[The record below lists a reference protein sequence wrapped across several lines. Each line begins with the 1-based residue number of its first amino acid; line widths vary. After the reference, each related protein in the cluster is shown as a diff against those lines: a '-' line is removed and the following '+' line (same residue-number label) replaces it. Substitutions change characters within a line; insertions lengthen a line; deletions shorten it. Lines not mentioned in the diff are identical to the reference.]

1 MTIRAY
7 QETFLN
13 KVQADLGDAFDYA
26 INTCGIEGDHFVK
39 LFTASSVSKRIE
51 NGEAAIIAG
60 KSGIEIAIDVILET
74 TGRLLEYEPKE
85 KFGRSAEYWIGW
97 AVGYYQWYSSC
108 SFKDIITAVP
118 LSQIIEMYPVYH
130 EMDIRRFTDYMD
142 KRMRE
147 AYPTTRLK
155 VHRLNNRLSQSE
167 LAAESGVA
175 LRQIQ
180 LFEQKQRDI
189 NNAAA
194 ITLLR
199 LSKALHCRMEDLLQ
213 PSFHNDH

>member
-97 AVGYYQWYSSC
+97 AVGYYQWYSSR
-108 SFKDIITAVP
+108 SFSDIFKVLPFDDLKNMYHTLHEADITKFA
-118 LSQIIEMYPVYH
+118 
-130 EMDIRRFTDYMD
+130 DIADERIKKHFKETNL
-142 KRMRE
+142 KRIRS
-147 AYPTTRLK
+147 AYGS
-155 VHRLNNRLSQSE
+155 SQSE
-167 LAAESGVA
+167 LAKPSGVS
-175 LRQIQ
+175 LRSIQ
-180 LFEQKQRDI
+180 MYEQRNKDI
-189 NNAAA
+189 NKASAE
-194 ITLLR
+194 TLYC
-199 LSKALHCRMEDLLQ
+199 LSKALGCSIEDLIEK
-213 PSFHNDH
+213 